1 MQISIHTPRVGRDSQ
16 SLAYCIDTIT
26 FQSTRPVWG
35 VTEVKINACFRPR
48 ISIHTPRV
56 GRDLTI
62 SRLLTTSVF
71 PFQSTRPVWG
81 VTAKIHKFLCVFLRK
96 QTKNF
101 IFSKGKP
108 FQNLFYR
115 EFIKEILKYGVR
127 THPGIY
133 VYLCFALHNH
143 RVLRHIRRFTA
154 KMLYLLLILFSQ
166 IIKS

>member
-1 MQISIHTPRVGRDSQ
+1 MKLYDVRAVARFLDVSERRVRQLRDEKVIAEVRPG
-16 SLAYCIDTIT
+16 LYDLIDT
-26 FQSTRPVWG
+26 
-35 VTEVKINACFRPR
+35 
-48 ISIHTPRV
+48 
-56 GRDLTI
+56 
-62 SRLLTTSVF
+62 
-71 PFQSTRPVWG
+71 FQSTRPVWG

-115 EFIKEILKYGVR
+115 EFIKEILEYGVR

>member
-1 MQISIHTPRVGRDSQ
+1 
-16 SLAYCIDTIT
+16 
-26 FQSTRPVWG
+26 
-35 VTEVKINACFRPR
+35 
-48 ISIHTPRV
+48 
-56 GRDLTI
+56 
-62 SRLLTTSVF
+62 
-71 PFQSTRPVWG
+71 VWG

-133 VYLCFALHNH
+133 VRLCFALHNH
-143 RVLRHIRRFTA
+143 RVLRHIRRFAA
-154 KMLYLLLILFSQ
+154 KVFYLFLILFSQ
-166 IIKS
+166 IIKP